1 MIPIALD
8 PRFARLAVAGNGLLA
23 LRRLRALRA
32 AGASEVLL
40 FADAPLPELLEE
52 AGLYRLP
59 EMPNDADLRAIH
71 VIWVVDVAPD
81 VADDIAARARA
92 LSVLVNIEDQPALC
106 DFHSVAEV
114 RRGDLLLTIST
125 NGAAPGL
132 AGSIRRNL
140 ESCFPEIW
148 ADRVSEI
155 ATLRAGWRAE
165 GLGMPEAAKRISKIV
180 EDRSWLSCPKPA
192 GSQPAGSQP
201 ACQTTK

>member
-1 MIPIALD
+1 MIPLALD
-8 PRFARLAVAGNGLLA
+8 PKFVHVAVAGNGNLA

-40 FADAPLPELLEE
+40 FADAPSAELLAE

-59 EMPNDADLRAIH
+59 EMPNDADLADLHALWI
-71 VIWVVDVAPD
+71 VDVAQD
-81 VADDIAARARA
+81 VAEDIAARARA
-92 LSVLVNIEDQPALC
+92 LRVLVNVEDQPDHC

-140 ESCFPEIW
+140 EHCFTPDW
-148 ADRVSEI
+148 ADRVCEI
-155 ATLRAGWRAE
+155 ATLRADWRAK
-165 GLGMPEAAKRISKIV
+165 GLGMAEAAKRIDMLV
-180 EDRSWLSCPKPA
+180 AERGWLTCPK
-192 GSQPAGSQP
+192 S
-201 ACQTTK
+201 K

>member
-40 FADAPLPELLEE
+40 FADAPVPELLEE

-59 EMPNDADLRAIH
+59 EMPNDADLRALH
-71 VIWVVDVAPD
+71 VIWVVDVAQD
-81 VADDIAARARA
+81 VADDIAERARA

-140 ESCFPEIW
+140 EACFPDVW
-148 ADRVSEI
+148 AERVSEI

-165 GLGMPEAAKRISKIV
+165 GVGMPEAAKRITKIV
-180 EDRSWLSCPKPA
+180 EERSWLSCPRPT
-192 GSQPAGSQP
+192 
-201 ACQTTK
+201 CQKTN

>member
-32 AGASEVLL
+32 AGALEALL
-40 FADAPLPELLEE
+40 FADAPVPELLEE

-59 EMPNDADLRAIH
+59 EMPNDADLRALH
-71 VIWVVDVAPD
+71 VIWVVDVAQS
-81 VADDIAARARA
+81 VAEDIAERARA
-92 LSVLVNIEDQPALC
+92 LNVLVNVEDQPGFC

-114 RRGDLLLTIST
+114 RRGDLLLTVST

-140 ESCFPEIW
+140 EVCFPDIW
-148 ADRVSEI
+148 AERVSEI
-155 ATLRAGWRAE
+155 AALRAGWREE
-165 GLGMPEAAKRISKIV
+165 GLGMPEAAKRITSLV
-180 EDRSWLSCPKPA
+180 EERCWLSCPKA
-192 GSQPAGSQP
+192 N
-201 ACQTTK
+201 